1 MVFNVQNISG
11 EADLLVVKEYGPENE
26 NLTVEMLTEVFVVV
40 YTYLKRGVKEPT
52 EIYTFTT
59 DFDQALKRFKLLPA
73 CKCLLKRF
81 LTDDENLIELA
92 ISGTKPKVEMTDLLN
107 NEATSVQIKEIMDR
121 YNDDDVDRT
130 GITIR
135 ELNDDELEI
144 LAANAKPSSLTEENP
159 NKTENIFILNAEST
173 ETENNITRKDIQ
185 DNEPEQSEVVYRE
198 HDSNTGETHDTTSA
212 RKEEL

>member
-173 ETENNITRKDIQ
+173 ETENNITGKDIQ

-198 HDSNTGETHDTTSA
+198 HDSNAGETHDTTSA

>member
-11 EADLLVVKEYGPENE
+11 EADLLVVKEYGHDNE

-59 DFDQALKRFKLLPA
+59 DFEQALKRFKLLPA

-92 ISGTKPKVEMTDLLN
+92 ITGTKPKVEMTDDLN
-107 NEATSVQIKEIMDR
+107 SEATSVQIKEIMDR
-121 YNDDDVDRT
+121 FNDDDVDRT

-135 ELNDDELEI
+135 ELNDDELEL
-144 LAANAKPSSLTEENP
+144 LATNAKPSSLTDENP
-159 NKTENIFILNAEST
+159 KESVFPIVFNAERK
-173 ETENNITRKDIQ
+173 ETENNITGKDLQ
-185 DNEPEQSEVVYRE
+185 NYQPEQP
-198 HDSNTGETHDTTSA
+198 
-212 RKEEL
+212 

>member
-1 MVFNVQNISG
+1 MVFNVENISG
-11 EADLLVVKEYGPENE
+11 EADLLVVKEYGHDNE

-40 YTYLKRGVKEPT
+40 YTYLKRGVKQPT
-52 EIYTFTT
+52 EIYSFTT

-92 ISGTKPKVEMTDLLN
+92 ITGTKPKVEMTDDLN

-121 YNDDDVDRT
+121 FNDDDVDRK

-135 ELNDDELEI
+135 ELNDDEIEL
-144 LAANAKPSSLTEENP
+144 LATNAKPSSLTEENP
-159 NKTENIFILNAEST
+159 KESVFPIVFNAE
-173 ETENNITRKDIQ
+173 N
-185 DNEPEQSEVVYRE
+185 
-198 HDSNTGETHDTTSA
+198 
-212 RKEEL
+212 